1 MSCRGPSTRKRLPYC
16 NPTEVCTDEDLQ
28 KLDSDEMQPK
38 PVEMNH
44 LRELERRMHDTYNE
58 KVTVCAVCDQFCRFP
73 SDGKYFRP
81 VEVPSEFFELLQTP
95 DGTGEN
101 FEKPL
106 HPQLIA
112 QYDVSTKVPEWT
124 QFRGVLLSQQGVGK
138 VECCE
143 TPGNCSH
150 PYKIFIC
157 QKYGCFP
164 SLNRGSV
171 PKFSIRNGNY
181 IGRLPKEVRIQI
193 I

>member
-1 MSCRGPSTRKRLPYC
+1 
-16 NPTEVCTDEDLQ
+16 VCTDEDLE

-44 LRELERRMHDTYNE
+44 LMELERKMHDKYNE
-58 KVTVCAVCDQFCRFP
+58 EITVCAVCDQFCRFP

-112 QYDVSTKVPEWT
+112 QYDVSTKFPEWT
-124 QFRGVLLSQQGVGK
+124 QFRGVLLSQQVYLPK
-138 VECCE
+138 VWMFSLFE
-143 TPGNCSH
+143 SWFSS
-150 PYKIFIC
+150 KIFNTKRKLHREATKGGTYSININRYLFYFKNDFF
-157 QKYGCFP
+157 KYF
-164 SLNRGSV
+164 
-171 PKFSIRNGNY
+171 
-181 IGRLPKEVRIQI
+181 
-193 I
+193 